1 MLTLKFVR
9 SIKATPSAAWQ
20 VIVDFP
26 AYNEWNPFVTECMA
40 ELQPGT
46 PIIMQV
52 KHGSIR
58 A

>member
-9 SIKATPSAAWQ
+9 SIKARPSTAWQ

-26 AYNEWNPFVTECMA
+26 AYSEWNPFVTECMA
-40 ELQPGT
+40 ELKPGT

-52 KHGSIR
+52 NMGPFEL
-58 A
+58 

>member
-9 SIKATPSAAWQ
+9 SIKTTPSAAWQ

-26 AYNEWNPFVTECMA
+26 AYNEWNPFITQCKA
-40 ELQPGT
+40 ELQTGT

-52 KHGSIR
+52 NMGPF
-58 A
+58 